1 MQNKIIT
8 FLFFIIFCGSA
19 FSAEQFTFNVSKIEI
34 LENGKKIK
42 GTDRGI
48 ITSNTGINI
57 EADSFEYDKINNALK
72 VNGDVIIKYPEKN
85 YIIYADNVSYLKNEN
100 IIFSKNKIKF
110 IENDKIIIFSNN
122 FLFNI
127 NKNIFEAKDNVEMI
141 NLIKSYK
148 IKSNNIR
155 YIKNEEKIISEG
167 FTSAS
172 FNKTYNFISN
182 EELII
187 NLLDFT
193 IKASGEVEFI
203 DLIGNNKILSD
214 EINFFKNDE
223 KIITKGKTNAKI
235 EDRFILK
242 SKNIFFSNKTRII
255 KSKDKASINDIK
267 NDSYYEITNFNL
279 SLNDEILK
287 GENIS
292 INTEYSKPLND
303 KYFIKSGIFDLK
315 NEAFVTK
322 DISIDL
328 KKDLFNN
335 EKNDPRLKGVS
346 SSSKDGITV
355 INKGVFTSCSKENAE
370 CPPWSLQ
377 AEKIEYDKNKKL
389 ITYDNAL
396 LKVYNTPVFYFPKF
410 FHPGPTVNRQSGFLA
425 PRLGNSK
432 ILGSSVQVPYFWAK
446 SENQDFT
453 FSPTIYD
460 KNIIKLQNEYRLEN
474 KNSSFIADFSFTE
487 GYKSKTNKDKN
498 SITHFFSKFSSNL
511 NIENF
516 QESSLDV
523 SVQKVNNDTYL
534 KIFDQ
539 NLTNESIKP
548 QNNDLLTSEL
558 KINLKTNKY
567 NLVTGMTAYENLQ
580 KINSDRYEFIL
591 PYYNLSGELN
601 NCEEFGYLGFSSV
614 GSNILKNT
622 NNLRSR
628 VINDFDFRGFDLI
641 TKSGIQNNV
650 NIYIKNLITTGK
662 NDKHYS
668 SSVETDLNGIFEIS
682 SALPM
687 VKDNENFIEYLEPKI
702 SFRYNPSNMINH
714 SDTSRKINN
723 NNIFD
728 LNRLGLQDTLE
739 SGANLT
745 LGLDYKKENLDNIN
759 KYFELK
765 LGTILRNEENNNI
778 PLSSGIIKKKS
789 NIFGS
794 INNNFNENFSIN
806 YDFSVNH
813 NLNKVEYNSLGLMF
827 AKNNFKT
834 EFNFIE
840 ENGVIGSSNIIENI
854 SSLYLDE
861 KNQIT
866 FKTRQN
872 RKLDIAEYYNLIYEY
887 KNDCLIAGITYNK
900 TYYEDRDLVPSE
912 DLMIKLTLI
921 PITTIGQSVSN

>member
-1 MQNKIIT
+1 
-8 FLFFIIFCGSA
+8 
-19 FSAEQFTFNVSKIEI
+19 
-34 LENGKKIK
+34 
-42 GTDRGI
+42 
-48 ITSNTGINI
+48 
-57 EADSFEYDKINNALK
+57 
-72 VNGDVIIKYPEKN
+72 
-85 YIIYADNVSYLKNEN
+85 
-100 IIFSKNKIKF
+100 
-110 IENDKIIIFSNN
+110 
-122 FLFNI
+122 
-127 NKNIFEAKDNVEMI
+127 
-141 NLIKSYK
+141 
-148 IKSNNIR
+148 
-155 YIKNEEKIISEG
+155 
-167 FTSAS
+167 
-172 FNKTYNFISN
+172 
-182 EELII
+182 
-187 NLLDFT
+187 
-193 IKASGEVEFI
+193 
-203 DLIGNNKILSD
+203 
-214 EINFFKNDE
+214 
-223 KIITKGKTNAKI
+223 
-235 EDRFILK
+235 
-242 SKNIFFSNKTRII
+242 
-255 KSKDKASINDIK
+255 
-267 NDSYYEITNFNL
+267 
-279 SLNDEILK
+279 
-287 GENIS
+287 
-292 INTEYSKPLND
+292 
-303 KYFIKSGIFDLK
+303 
-315 NEAFVTK
+315 
-322 DISIDL
+322 
-328 KKDLFNN
+328 
-335 EKNDPRLKGVS
+335 
-346 SSSKDGITV
+346 
-355 INKGVFTSCSKENAE
+355 
-370 CPPWSLQ
+370 
-377 AEKIEYDKNKKL
+377 
-389 ITYDNAL
+389 
-396 LKVYNTPVFYFPKF
+396 
-410 FHPGPTVNRQSGFLA
+410 
-425 PRLGNSK
+425 
-432 ILGSSVQVPYFWAK
+432 
-446 SENQDFT
+446 
-453 FSPTIYD
+453 
-460 KNIIKLQNEYRLEN
+460 
-474 KNSSFIADFSFTE
+474 
-487 GYKSKTNKDKN
+487 
-498 SITHFFSKFSSNL
+498 
-511 NIENF
+511 
-516 QESSLDV
+516 
-523 SVQKVNNDTYL
+523 
-534 KIFDQ
+534 
-539 NLTNESIKP
+539 
-548 QNNDLLTSEL
+548 
-558 KINLKTNKY
+558 
-567 NLVTGMTAYENLQ
+567 MTAYENLQ

-601 NCEEFGYLGFSSV
+601 NGEEFGYLGFSSV